1 MDLEDL
7 LGQKVPR
14 DEDGLNQM
22 LAYVKGDVESLD
34 EQNDSVSIEV
44 KDSNHPDI
52 WSVEGIARALRTHL
66 GLAKPK
72 APILS
77 GKSVLRVTIDR
88 RLGPIRPFI
97 ATSIVKNVKPSENAL
112 KSWISLQEKMDLTY
126 GRKRR
131 RASIGFYQADL
142 IKSPLRYTV
151 GNPDN
156 TAFVPLGS
164 TEKMTLREIVEKH
177 PKGIEYSGII
187 SSFKE
192 WPLLTDGE
200 GKVLSLPPIINSN
213 DLGKVSTDTKNILVE
228 VTGTN
233 AKTVGNTLKI
243 VVAALAERGGKIYS
257 CAQTYMNN
265 GAKPVITPDLRSSF
279 KEFSVSYANRILG
292 ASFKPAEMIRAF
304 VRAGHPARQVSKDIL
319 RVESLC
325 YRIDI
330 MHQVDLVEDL
340 AIALDINKLDPEW
353 PRIWTLGG
361 LALETERNDTL
372 AEVMIGLGYQELL
385 TYSLTSPEVFVDKM
399 GIGHENYA
407 ELLNPK
413 MSTHTAMRSW
423 LLPSI
428 LNLLKDNT
436 HVDYPQKVFE
446 IGPCVLVKENGEGR
460 TETRYKIAAVTIHT
474 AAGFTEIRSCLDTL
488 LGSIGLQFQVE
499 PTTQPSF
506 LEGRTGEVMS
516 GQKRIGLVGELHPKI
531 IRAWGLSLPAA
542 AFELEIPPRAVA

>member
-1 MDLEDL
+1 
-7 LGQKVPR
+7 
-14 DEDGLNQM
+14 
-22 LAYVKGDVESLD
+22 
-34 EQNDSVSIEV
+34 
-44 KDSNHPDI
+44 
-52 WSVEGIARALRTHL
+52 VEGIARALRTHL
-66 GLAKPK
+66 GIAKPK
-72 APILS
+72 APVLS
-77 GKSVLRVTIDR
+77 GKSGLRVTVDR

-97 ATSIVKNVKPSENAL
+97 ATSIVRNVKPSENAL

-126 GRKRR
+126 GRKRK

-151 GNPDN
+151 GNPDD

-164 TEKMTLREIVEKH
+164 TEKMSLREIIEKH
-177 PKGIEYSGII
+177 PKGIEYRGTI
-187 SSFKE
+187 SSFKD
-192 WPLLTDGE
+192 WPLLADGD
-200 GKVLSLPPIINSN
+200 GKILSLPPIINSN
-213 DLGKVSTDTKNILVE
+213 DLGKIGSDTKNILVE

-233 AKTVGNTLKI
+233 IDTVGNTLKI

-257 CAQTYMNN
+257 CTQTYTDKS
-265 GAKPVITPDLRSSF
+265 AKPVATPNLKSNF
-279 KEFSVSYANRILG
+279 KELSVSYANRLLG
-292 ASFKPAEMIRAF
+292 STFKPSEMIRSLA
-304 VRAGHPARQVSKDIL
+304 RAGHPTRQESKDIL

-361 LALETERNDTL
+361 LAPETERHETL

-385 TYSLTSPEVFVDKM
+385 TYSLTSPEVFVDNMCIKR
-399 GIGHENYA
+399 EKYA

-436 HVDYPQKVFE
+436 HVDYPQRVFE
-446 IGPCVLVKENGEGR
+446 IGPCVVLMGSGEDQA
-460 TETRYKIAAVTIHT
+460 ETRYKISAVTIHK
-474 AAGFTEIRSCLDTL
+474 AAGFTEIRSCMDTL
-488 LGSIGLQFQVE
+488 LGSIGVKFDVV

-506 LEGRTGEVMS
+506 LEGRTGEVIS
-516 GQKRIGLVGELHPKI
+516 GQRRLGVVGELHPKI
-531 IRAWGLSLPAA
+531 IRAWGLSLPVA
-542 AFELEIPPRAVA
+542 AFELEIPQMEVGQDG

>member
-1 MDLEDL
+1 
-7 LGQKVPR
+7 
-14 DEDGLNQM
+14 
-22 LAYVKGDVESLD
+22 VESLD
-34 EQNDSVSIEV
+34 EHNDSVSIEV

-52 WSVEGIARALRTHL
+52 WSVEGIARALRTQL
-66 GLAKPK
+66 GIGKPK

-77 GKSVLRVTIDR
+77 GKSNLKVTVDR
-88 RLGPIRPFI
+88 RLGPIRPYI
-97 ATSIVKNVKPSENAL
+97 ATSIVRNVKPSENAL

-126 GRKRR
+126 GRKRK
-131 RASIGFYQADL
+131 RASIGFYQADMV
-142 IKSPLRYTV
+142 KSPLRYTV
-151 GNPDN
+151 GNPDD

-177 PKGIEYSGII
+177 PKGVEYGGII
-187 SSFKE
+187 SSFKD
-192 WPLLTDGE
+192 WPLLTDGD

-213 DLGKVSTDTKNILVE
+213 DLGKVSSGTRNILVE

-233 AKTVGNTLKI
+233 ADTVGNTLKI

-257 CAQTYMNN
+257 CTQTYPAK
-265 GAKPVITPDLRSSF
+265 GAKPVITPDLKSSS
-279 KEFSVSYANRILG
+279 KELSVSYANRLLG
-292 ASFKPAEMIRAF
+292 ADLKPAEMIRSL
-304 VRAGHPARQVSKDIL
+304 VRAGHPARQVSKDVL
-319 RVESLC
+319 HVESLC

-330 MHQVDLVEDL
+330 MHQVDLVEDI

-361 LALETERNDTL
+361 LAPETDRHETL

-399 GIGHENYA
+399 GLKHENYVK
-407 ELLNPK
+407 LMSPK

-423 LLPSI
+423 LLPSL
-428 LNLLKDNT
+428 LNLLRDNT

-446 IGPCVLVKENGEGR
+446 VGPCVALQQDRAGE

-488 LGSIGLQFQVE
+488 LTSMGLKFKVE
-499 PTTQPSF
+499 PTTHPSF
-506 LEGRTGEVMS
+506 LEGRTGKVISEEEPL
-516 GQKRIGLVGELHPKI
+516 GIVGELHPRI
-531 IRAWGLSLPAA
+531 IREWGLSLPIA
-542 AFELEIPPRAVA
+542 AFELEIPPTAVS

>member
-1 MDLEDL
+1 
-7 LGQKVPR
+7 
-14 DEDGLNQM
+14 
-22 LAYVKGDVESLD
+22 VESLD

-66 GLAKPK
+66 GIAKPK
-72 APILS
+72 APVLS
-77 GKSVLRVTIDR
+77 GKSGLRVTIDH
-88 RLGPIRPFI
+88 RLAQIRPYI
-97 ATSIVKNVKPSENAL
+97 ATSIVRNVKPSENAL

-126 GRKRR
+126 GRKRK

-151 GNPDN
+151 GNPDD
-156 TAFVPLGS
+156 AVFVPLGS

-177 PKGIEYSGII
+177 PKGIEYGGII
-187 SSFKE
+187 SPFKA
-192 WPLLTDGE
+192 WPLLIDGE
-200 GKVLSLPPIINSN
+200 GKILSLPPIINSN
-213 DLGKVSTDTKNILVE
+213 DLGKIGSDTKNILVE

-233 AKTVGNTLKI
+233 VETVGNTLKI

-257 CAQTYMNN
+257 CTQSYTDQS
-265 GAKPVITPDLRSSF
+265 AKPVITPDLKSTL
-279 KEFSVSYANRILG
+279 KELSVGYANRLLG
-292 ASFKPAEMIRAF
+292 ATFKPSEMIRNL

-353 PRIWTLGG
+353 PKIWTLGG
-361 LALETERNDTL
+361 LAPETERHESL
-372 AEVMIGLGYQELL
+372 AEIMIGLGYQELL
-385 TYSLTSPEVFVDKM
+385 TYSLTSSEVFVDKM
-399 GIGHENYA
+399 GLERESHA

-428 LNLLKDNT
+428 LSLLKDNT

-446 IGPCVLVKENGEGR
+446 IGPCVVVNEKDEVQ

-474 AAGFTEIRSCLDTL
+474 GAGFTEIRSCLDTL
-488 LGSIGLQFQVE
+488 LASIGIHFEVV

-516 GQKRIGLVGELHPKI
+516 EKRRLGVVGELHPKI
-531 IRAWGLSLPAA
+531 IRAWGLSLPVA
-542 AFELEIPPRAVA
+542 AFELEIPPIVVE

>member
-1 MDLEDL
+1 
-7 LGQKVPR
+7 VR
-14 DEDGLNQM
+14 
-22 LAYVKGDVESLD
+22 
-34 EQNDSVSIEV
+34 
-44 KDSNHPDI
+44 
-52 WSVEGIARALRTHL
+52 
-66 GLAKPK
+66 
-72 APILS
+72 
-77 GKSVLRVTIDR
+77 
-88 RLGPIRPFI
+88 
-97 ATSIVKNVKPSENAL
+97 NVKPSENAL

-126 GRKRR
+126 GRKRK

-142 IKSPLRYTV
+142 VKPPLRYTV
-151 GNPDN
+151 SNPDD

-164 TEKMTLREIVEKH
+164 TEKMTLREIIEKH
-177 PKGIEYSGII
+177 PKGIEYGGTI
-187 SSFKE
+187 SSFKD
-192 WPLLTDGE
+192 WPLLADSDGQI
-200 GKVLSLPPIINSN
+200 LSLPPIINSN
-213 DLGKVSTDTKNILVE
+213 DLGKIGSDTKNILVE

-233 AKTVGNTLKI
+233 LDTVGNTLKI

-257 CAQTYMNN
+257 CTQTYTNK

-279 KEFSVSYANRILG
+279 KELSISYANRLLG
-292 ASFKPAEMIRAF
+292 STFKPAEMIRSL

-361 LALETERNDTL
+361 LAPETDRHETL

-399 GIGHENYA
+399 GIGHENFA

-413 MSTHTAMRSW
+413 MSTHNAMRSW
-423 LLPSI
+423 LLPSV

-436 HVDYPQKVFE
+436 HVDYPQRVFE
-446 IGPCVLVKENGEGR
+446 IGPCVTVKGIGEGQ

-474 AAGFTEIRSCLDTL
+474 ATGFTEIRSCLDTL
-488 LGSIGLQFQVE
+488 LGSIGVKFEVL
-499 PTTQPSF
+499 PTTHPSF

-516 GQKRIGLVGELHPKI
+516 GQKRLGVVGELHPRV
-531 IRAWGLSLPAA
+531 IRAWGLSLPVA
-542 AFELEIPPRAVA
+542 AFELEIPPMGVE

>member
-1 MDLEDL
+1 
-7 LGQKVPR
+7 
-14 DEDGLNQM
+14 M

-34 EQNDSVSIEV
+34 EQNDGVSIEV

-66 GLAKPK
+66 GIAKPK

-77 GKSVLRVTIDR
+77 GKSGLTVTVDR

-97 ATSIVKNVKPSENAL
+97 ATSIVRNVKPSENAL

-126 GRKRR
+126 GRKRK

-151 GNPDN
+151 GDPDDA
-156 TAFVPLGS
+156 AFVPLGS

-177 PKGIEYSGII
+177 PKGLEYGTTI

-192 WPLLTDGE
+192 WPVLTDGE
-200 GKVLSLPPIINSN
+200 GKILSLPPIINSN

-233 AKTVGNTLKI
+233 ATTVGNTLKI
-243 VVAALAERGGKIYS
+243 VVAALAERGGKVYS
-257 CAQTYMNN
+257 STQTYADK
-265 GAKPVITPDLRSSF
+265 GAKPVITPDLKSSF
-279 KEFSVSYANRILG
+279 KELSVRYANRLLG
-292 ASFKPAEMIRAF
+292 AEFKPAEMIRAF

-340 AIALDINKLDPEW
+340 AIALDINQLDPEW

-361 LALETERNDTL
+361 LAPETERNETL

-385 TYSLTSPEVFVDKM
+385 TYSLTSPEVFIDKM
-399 GIGHENYA
+399 GIEHENYA

-436 HVDYPQKVFE
+436 HVDYPQRVFE

-488 LGSIGLQFQVE
+488 LASIELQFQVV

-516 GQKRIGLVGELHPKI
+516 GQKRIGVVGELHPKI
-531 IRAWGLSLPAA
+531 IRAWGLSLPVA
-542 AFELEIPPRAVA
+542 AFELEIPPTAVA

>member
-1 MDLEDL
+1 M
-7 LGQKVPR
+7 PR
-14 DEDGLNQM
+14 DEDGLNQI
-22 LAYVKGDVESLD
+22 LAYVKGDGESID

-66 GLAKPK
+66 GIAKPK

-77 GKSVLRVTIDR
+77 GKSGLRVTVDH

-97 ATSIVKNVKPSENAL
+97 ATSIVRNVKPSENAL

-126 GRKRR
+126 GRKRK
-131 RASIGFYQADL
+131 RASIGFYRADMVR
-142 IKSPLRYTV
+142 SPLRYTV
-151 GNPDN
+151 ADPDD
-156 TAFVPLGS
+156 ASFVPLGS

-177 PKGIEYSGII
+177 PKGIEHGGII
-187 SSFKE
+187 SSFKQ
-192 WPLLTDGE
+192 WPLLIDGE
-200 GKVLSLPPIINSN
+200 DKILSLPPIINSN
-213 DLGKVSTDTKNILVE
+213 DLGKIGSDTKNILVE

-233 AKTVGNTLKI
+233 VDTVGNTLKI

-257 CAQTYMNN
+257 CNETYANK
-265 GAKPVITPDLRSSF
+265 GTKPVITPDLKSSF
-279 KEFSVSYANRILG
+279 KELSVSYANGLLG
-292 ASFKPAEMIRAF
+292 GSFKPAEMMRAL
-304 VRAGHPARQVSKDIL
+304 VRAGHPARQVSNDIL

-361 LALETERNDTL
+361 LAPETDRHETL
-372 AEVMIGLGYQELL
+372 AEVMIGLGYQEVL
-385 TYSLTSPEVFVDKM
+385 TYSLTTPDVFVEKM
-399 GIGHENYA
+399 GMGHDNYA

-413 MSTHTAMRSW
+413 MSSHTAMRSW
-423 LLPSI
+423 LLPSL

-446 IGPCVLVKENGEGR
+446 IGPCVAVKENGEGQ
-460 TETRYKIAAVTIHT
+460 TETRYKIAATTIHT
-474 AAGFTEIRSCLDTL
+474 GAGFTEIRSCLDTL
-488 LGSIGLQFQVE
+488 LAGLGIRFQVV
-499 PTTQPSF
+499 PATQPSF

-516 GQKRIGLVGELHPKI
+516 GQKRLGVVGELHPKI
-531 IRAWGLSLPAA
+531 IREWGLSLPVA
-542 AFELEIPPRAVA
+542 AFELEIPPAA

>member
-1 MDLEDL
+1 
-7 LGQKVPR
+7 
-14 DEDGLNQM
+14 M

-77 GKSVLRVTIDR
+77 GKSGLRVVVDR

-126 GRKRR
+126 GRKRK
-131 RASIGFYQADL
+131 RASIGFYRADL

-164 TEKMTLREIVEKH
+164 TEKMTLREIVEKQ
-177 PKGIEYSGII
+177 PKGIDYGGTI

-192 WPLLTDGE
+192 WPLLTDGD

-213 DLGKVSTDTKNILVE
+213 DLGRVNTDTKNILVE
-228 VTGTN
+228 VTGSN
-233 AKTVGNTLKI
+233 ATTVGNTLKI
-243 VVAALAERGGKIYS
+243 VVGALAERGGKIYS
-257 CAQTYMNN
+257 CNQSYTDK
-265 GAKPVITPDLRSSF
+265 GTKPVITPDLNSSF
-279 KEFSVSYANRILG
+279 KELSISYANRLLG
-292 ASFKPAEMIRAF
+292 ATFKPAEMMRAL

-330 MHQVDLVEDL
+330 MHQVDLVEDI

-361 LALETERNDTL
+361 LAPETERNETL

-385 TYSLTSPEVFVDKM
+385 TYSLTSPEVFIDKM
-399 GIGHENYA
+399 GIEDENYA

-413 MSTHTAMRSW
+413 MSTHTAMRNW

-428 LNLLKDNT
+428 FNLLKT
-436 HVDYPQKVFE
+436 VRCCQRK
-446 IGPCVLVKENGEGR
+446 
-460 TETRYKIAAVTIHT
+460 
-474 AAGFTEIRSCLDTL
+474 
-488 LGSIGLQFQVE
+488 
-499 PTTQPSF
+499 
-506 LEGRTGEVMS
+506 
-516 GQKRIGLVGELHPKI
+516 
-531 IRAWGLSLPAA
+531 W
-542 AFELEIPPRAVA
+542 

>member
-1 MDLEDL
+1 
-7 LGQKVPR
+7 
-14 DEDGLNQM
+14 
-22 LAYVKGDVESLD
+22 VESLD
-34 EQNDSVSIEV
+34 EQNDSVRIEV

-52 WSVEGIARALRTHL
+52 WSIEGIARALRTHL
-66 GLAKPK
+66 GIAKPK

-77 GKSVLRVTIDR
+77 GKSGLRVTVDR
-88 RLGPIRPFI
+88 RLGPIRPYI
-97 ATSIVKNVKPSENAL
+97 ATSIVRNVRPSENAL

-126 GRKRR
+126 GRKRK

-142 IKSPLRYTV
+142 INSPLRYTV
-151 GNPDN
+151 GNPDD

-164 TEKMTLREIVEKH
+164 TEMMTLREIVEKH
-177 PKGIEYSGII
+177 PKGIEYGAII
-187 SSFKE
+187 SSFRD
-192 WPLLTDGE
+192 WPLLTDGDD
-200 GKVLSLPPIINSN
+200 KILSLPPIINSN
-213 DLGKVSTDTKNILVE
+213 DLGKIESDTKNILVE

-233 AKTVGNTLKI
+233 VDTVGNTLKI

-257 CAQTYMNN
+257 CAQTYT
-265 GAKPVITPDLRSSF
+265 GKSAKPVITPDLKSSF
-279 KEFSVSYANRILG
+279 KDLSVSYANRLLG
-292 ASFKPAEMIRAF
+292 STFKPPEMIRAF
-304 VRAGHPARQVSKDIL
+304 VRAGHPARQVNKDVL

-361 LALETERNDTL
+361 LAPETDRHETL

-399 GIGHENYA
+399 GIAGEKYA

-413 MSTHTAMRSW
+413 MSTHIAMRSW
-423 LLPSI
+423 LLPSV

-446 IGPCVLVKENGEGR
+446 IGPCVTFKEEVEGH
-460 TETRYKIAAVTIHT
+460 TETRNKIAAVTIHT
-474 AAGFTEIRSCLDTL
+474 EAGFTEIRSCLDTL
-488 LGSIGLQFQVE
+488 LGSIGVKFEVI
-499 PTTQPSF
+499 PTTHPSF

-516 GQKRIGLVGELHPKI
+516 GQKRLGVVGELHPKV
-531 IRAWGLSLPAA
+531 IRGWGLSLPVA
-542 AFELEIPPRAVA
+542 AFELEIPPMGVE

>member
-1 MDLEDL
+1 M
-7 LGQKVPR
+7 
-14 DEDGLNQM
+14 
-22 LAYVKGDVESLD
+22 ESLD

-66 GLAKPK
+66 GLTKPK
-72 APILS
+72 APILT
-77 GKSVLRVTIDR
+77 GKSGLRVTIDR
-88 RLGPIRPFI
+88 RLGAVRPFI
-97 ATSIVKNVKPSENAL
+97 ATSIVRNVKPSEDAL

-126 GRKRR
+126 GRKRK

-151 GNPDN
+151 GNPED
-156 TAFVPLGS
+156 TGFVPLGS
-164 TEKMTLREIVEKH
+164 TEKMSLREIVEKH
-177 PKGIEYSGII
+177 PKGIEYGGTI
-187 SSFKE
+187 SSFKD
-192 WPLLTDGE
+192 WPLLENGDG
-200 GKVLSLPPIINSN
+200 KILSLPPIINSN
-213 DLGKVSTDTKNILVE
+213 DLGKIASDTKNILVE

-233 AKTVGNTLKI
+233 IETVGNTLKI

-257 CAQTYMNN
+257 CTQTYTDKYS
-265 GAKPVITPDLRSSF
+265 KPITTPDLKSSI
-279 KEFSVSYANRILG
+279 KELSVNYANRLLG
-292 ASFKPAEMIRAF
+292 STFKPAEMIRSL

-340 AIALDINKLDPEW
+340 AIALDINRLDPEW

-361 LALETERNDTL
+361 LAPETDRHETL
-372 AEVMIGLGYQELL
+372 AEIMIGLGYQELL

-399 GIGHENYA
+399 GIKREKYA
-407 ELLNPK
+407 ELMNPK
-413 MSTHTAMRSW
+413 MSTHTALRTW

-436 HVDYPQKVFE
+436 HVDYPQRVFE
-446 IGPCVLVKENGEGR
+446 IGPCVVVKENGEGQ
-460 TETRYKIAAVTIHT
+460 TETRYKIAAATVHT

-488 LGSIGLQFQVE
+488 LASIGVKFEVV
-499 PTTQPSF
+499 PTVQPSF

-516 GQKRIGLVGELHPKI
+516 GQERLGVVGELHPKI
-531 IRAWGLSLPAA
+531 IRAWSLSLPVA
-542 AFELEIPPRAVA
+542 AFELEIPPMEAG

>member
-77 GKSVLRVTIDR
+77 GKSGLRVTIDR
-88 RLGPIRPFI
+88 KLGPIRPFI
-97 ATSIVKNVKPSENAL
+97 ATSIVRNVKPSENAL

-126 GRKRR
+126 GRKRK

-142 IKSPLRYTV
+142 VKSPLRYTV
-151 GNPDN
+151 GNPDD
-156 TAFVPLGS
+156 TAFAPLGS

-177 PKGIEYSGII
+177 PKGIEYGGII
-187 SSFKE
+187 SSFKD
-192 WPLLTDGE
+192 WPLLTDGD
-200 GKVLSLPPIINSN
+200 GQVLSLPPIINSN
-213 DLGKVSTDTKNILVE
+213 DLGKVSSGTKNILVE

-233 AKTVGNTLKI
+233 VDTVGNTLKI

-257 CAQTYMNN
+257 CTQTYADK
-265 GAKPVITPDLRSSF
+265 GAKRVVTPDLKSSS
-279 KEFSVSYANRILG
+279 KELSVSYANRLLG
-292 ASFKPAEMIRAF
+292 AAFKPAEMIRSL

-330 MHQVDLVEDL
+330 MHQIDLVEDL
-340 AIALDINKLDPEW
+340 AIALDIDRLDPEW
-353 PRIWTLGG
+353 PRIWTLGV
-361 LALETERNDTL
+361 LAPETDRNETL
-372 AEVMIGLGYQELL
+372 AEIMIGLGYQELL
-385 TYSLTSPEVFVDKM
+385 TYSLTSPEIFIDKM
-399 GIGHENYA
+399 EVGRENYA

-428 LNLLKDNT
+428 LNLLHDNT
-436 HVDYPQKVFE
+436 HVDYPQRFSE
-446 IGPCVLVKENGEGR
+446 IGTCVVVKE
-460 TETRYKIAAVTIHT
+460 
-474 AAGFTEIRSCLDTL
+474 
-488 LGSIGLQFQVE
+488 
-499 PTTQPSF
+499 
-506 LEGRTGEVMS
+506 
-516 GQKRIGLVGELHPKI
+516 
-531 IRAWGLSLPAA
+531 
-542 AFELEIPPRAVA
+542 

>member
-1 MDLEDL
+1 
-7 LGQKVPR
+7 
-14 DEDGLNQM
+14 
-22 LAYVKGDVESLD
+22 
-34 EQNDSVSIEV
+34 
-44 KDSNHPDI
+44 
-52 WSVEGIARALRTHL
+52 
-66 GLAKPK
+66 
-72 APILS
+72 
-77 GKSVLRVTIDR
+77 
-88 RLGPIRPFI
+88 
-97 ATSIVKNVKPSENAL
+97 VKNVNPSENAL

-126 GRKRR
+126 GRKRK

-142 IKSPLRYTV
+142 VKSPLRYTV
-151 GNPDN
+151 GNPDD

-177 PKGIEYSGII
+177 QKGIEYGGII
-187 SSFKE
+187 SSFKD
-192 WPLLTDGE
+192 WPLLIDGE
-200 GKVLSLPPIINSN
+200 DKVLSLPPIINSD
-213 DLGKVSTDTKNILVE
+213 DLGKIGLDTKNILVE

-233 AKTVGNTLKI
+233 VDMVSNTLKI

-257 CAQTYMNN
+257 CTQTYADKS
-265 GAKPVITPDLRSSF
+265 AKPVITPDLKSSF
-279 KEFSVSYANRILG
+279 KELSVSYANRLLG
-292 ASFKPAEMIRAF
+292 STFKPAEMIRSL

-319 RVESLC
+319 HVESLC

-361 LALETERNDTL
+361 LALETDRNETL
-372 AEVMIGLGYQELL
+372 AEIMIGLGYQELL

-399 GIGHENYA
+399 GINREKYA

-423 LLPSI
+423 LLPSL
-428 LNLLKDNT
+428 LNVLRDNT
-436 HVDYPQKVFE
+436 HVDYPQRAFE
-446 IGPCVLVKENGEGR
+446 IGPCVIVRDDGEGL

-488 LGSIGLQFQVE
+488 LASIGLKFEVV
-499 PTTQPSF
+499 PTDHPSF

-516 GQKRIGLVGELHPKI
+516 GTRRLGVVGELHPKI
-531 IRAWGLSLPAA
+531 IRAWGLSLPVA
-542 AFELEIPPRAVA
+542 AFELEILPIEVG

>member
-1 MDLEDL
+1 
-7 LGQKVPR
+7 
-14 DEDGLNQM
+14 M
-22 LAYVKGDVESLD
+22 LAYVKGDVETLD

-66 GLAKPK
+66 GIAKPK

-77 GKSVLRVTIDR
+77 GKSGLTVIVDR
-88 RLGPIRPFI
+88 RLGPIRPYI
-97 ATSIVKNVKPSENAL
+97 ATSIVRNVKPNENAL

-126 GRKRR
+126 GRRR
-131 RASIGFYQADL
+131 KRASIGFYQADL
-142 IKSPLRYTV
+142 VKSPLRYTV
-151 GNPDN
+151 GNPDD

-177 PKGIEYSGII
+177 PKGIEYGKII
-187 SSFKE
+187 SSFKD

-213 DLGKVSTDTKNILVE
+213 DLGKVNTDTKSILVE

-233 AKTVGNTLKI
+233 ANTVGNTLKI

-257 CAQTYMNN
+257 CNQTY
-265 GAKPVITPDLRSSF
+265 ADRPSKPVITPDLKSSV
-279 KEFSVSYANRILG
+279 KELSVSYANGLLG
-292 ASFKPAEMIRAF
+292 ATFKPAEMIRAF

-353 PRIWTLGG
+353 PKIWTLGG
-361 LALETERNDTL
+361 LAPETERNETL
-372 AEVMIGLGYQELL
+372 AEVMIGLGYQEVL
-385 TYSLTSPEVFVDKM
+385 TYSLTAPEVFIDKM
-399 GIGHENYA
+399 GATHENYA

-436 HVDYPQKVFE
+436 HVDYPQRVFE
-446 IGPCVLVKENGEGR
+446 IGPCVLVKENGEGQ

-474 AAGFTEIRSCLDTL
+474 TAGFTEIRSCLDTL
-488 LGSIGLQFQVE
+488 LASIGLQFQVV
-499 PTTQPSF
+499 PTTRPSF

-516 GQKRIGLVGELHPKI
+516 GQKRIGVVGELHPKI
-531 IRAWGLSLPAA
+531 IRAWGLSLPVA
-542 AFELEIPPRAVA
+542 AFELEIPPTVVA

>member
-1 MDLEDL
+1 
-7 LGQKVPR
+7 
-14 DEDGLNQM
+14 
-22 LAYVKGDVESLD
+22 VESLD

-52 WSVEGIARALRTHL
+52 WSVEGIARALRTQL
-66 GLAKPK
+66 GIGKPK

-77 GKSVLRVTIDR
+77 GKSNLKVTVDR
-88 RLGPIRPFI
+88 RLGPIRPYI
-97 ATSIVKNVKPSENAL
+97 ATSIVRNVKPSENAL

-126 GRKRR
+126 GRKRK

-151 GNPDN
+151 GNPDD

-177 PKGIEYSGII
+177 PKGVEYGGII
-187 SSFKE
+187 SSFKD
-192 WPLLTDGE
+192 WPLLTDGD

-213 DLGKVSTDTKNILVE
+213 DLGKVSSRTRNILVE

-233 AKTVGNTLKI
+233 ADTVGNTLKI
-243 VVAALAERGGKIYS
+243 VVAALAERGGKICS
-257 CAQTYMNN
+257 CTQTYPAK
-265 GAKPVITPDLRSSF
+265 GAKPVITPDLKSSS
-279 KEFSVSYANRILG
+279 KELSVSYANRLLG
-292 ASFKPAEMIRAF
+292 ADFNPAEMIRSL

-330 MHQVDLVEDL
+330 MHQVDLVEDI

-361 LALETERNDTL
+361 LAPETDRHETL
-372 AEVMIGLGYQELL
+372 AEIMIGLGYQELL
-385 TYSLTSPEVFVDKM
+385 TYSLTTPEVFVNKM
-399 GIGHENYA
+399 GLKHENYVK
-407 ELLNPK
+407 LMNPK

-423 LLPSI
+423 LLPS
-428 LNLLKDNT
+428 LLSLLRDNT

-446 IGPCVLVKENGEGR
+446 IGPCVVLQQDGAGE

-474 AAGFTEIRSCLDTL
+474 AAGFTEIRSCIDTL
-488 LGSIGLQFQVE
+488 LTSMGLKFKVE
-499 PTTQPSF
+499 PTTHPSF
-506 LEGRTGEVMS
+506 LEGRTGKVISEEEPL
-516 GQKRIGLVGELHPKI
+516 GIVGELHPRI
-531 IRAWGLSLPAA
+531 IREWGLSLPIA
-542 AFELEIPPRAVA
+542 AFELEIPPTVVS

>member
-1 MDLEDL
+1 
-7 LGQKVPR
+7 
-14 DEDGLNQM
+14 
-22 LAYVKGDVESLD
+22 VESLD

-66 GLAKPK
+66 GIAKPK

-77 GKSVLRVTIDR
+77 GKSGLRVTVDR
-88 RLGPIRPFI
+88 RLGPIRPYI
-97 ATSIVKNVKPSENAL
+97 ATSIVRNVKPSENAL

-126 GRKRR
+126 GRKRK

-142 IKSPLRYTV
+142 VKSPLRYTV
-151 GNPDN
+151 GNPDD

-177 PKGIEYSGII
+177 PKGIEYAGTI
-187 SSFKE
+187 SSFKD
-192 WPLLTDGE
+192 WPLLTDGD

-213 DLGKVSTDTKNILVE
+213 DLGKIGSDTKNILVE

-233 AKTVGNTLKI
+233 VDTVGNTLTI
-243 VVAALAERGGKIYS
+243 VVAALAERGGKIYN
-257 CAQTYMNN
+257 CTQTYPDK
-265 GAKPVITPDLRSSF
+265 GAKPVITPDLKSSS
-279 KEFSVSYANRILG
+279 KELSVSYANRLLG
-292 ASFKPAEMIRAF
+292 ATFKPAEMIRALA
-304 VRAGHPARQVSKDIL
+304 RAGHPARQVSKDIL

-330 MHQVDLVEDL
+330 MHQVDLVEDI

-361 LALETERNDTL
+361 LAPETDRNETL

-385 TYSLTSPEVFVDKM
+385 TYSLTTPEVFVDKM
-399 GIGHENYA
+399 GLEHENYV
-407 ELLNPK
+407 ELMNPK

-423 LLPSI
+423 LLPSL
-428 LNLLKDNT
+428 LNLLRDNT

-446 IGPCVLVKENGEGR
+446 IGPCVVLRERASE

-488 LGSIGLQFQVE
+488 LTSIGLKFKVE
-499 PTTQPSF
+499 ATTHPSF
-506 LEGRTGEVMS
+506 LEGRTGKVMS
-516 GQKRIGLVGELHPKI
+516 EEKPLGIVGELHPRI
-531 IRAWGLSLPAA
+531 IREWGLSLPIA
-542 AFELEIPPRAVA
+542 AFELEIPPTAVS